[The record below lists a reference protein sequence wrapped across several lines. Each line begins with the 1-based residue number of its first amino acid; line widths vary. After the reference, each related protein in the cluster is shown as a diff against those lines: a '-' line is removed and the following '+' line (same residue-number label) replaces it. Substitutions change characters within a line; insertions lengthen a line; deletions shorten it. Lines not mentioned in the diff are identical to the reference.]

1 MIDCPFV
8 MLACP
13 QVQTDLFTLPLI
25 WCIPARNSGSEPG
38 WGLRARELSSKLF
51 FPLLLCDKC
60 DVNDLSLV
68 AYDVFRERERATPF
82 LKLLFFAIYEDT
94 HALAC

>member
-68 AYDVFRERERATPF
+68 AYDMFRERERATPF
-82 LKLLFFAIYEDT
+82 LKLLFFRY
-94 HALAC
+94 L